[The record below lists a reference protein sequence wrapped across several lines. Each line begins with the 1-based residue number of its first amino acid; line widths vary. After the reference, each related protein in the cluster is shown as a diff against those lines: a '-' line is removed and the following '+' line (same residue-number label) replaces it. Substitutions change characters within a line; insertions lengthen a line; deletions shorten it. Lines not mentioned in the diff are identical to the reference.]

1 MMEQS
6 ELLQRC
12 RHLSQGW
19 AQVEADGGDS
29 DKWGPEQAIGFFQSL
44 RPDGTSLASIF
55 EDVPA
60 GEDLLTRMQHLFAVA
75 GNPRR
80 PEGGMDAY
88 FVVRKP
94 RMVTAEAV
102 EQVSRHWLEQLTDL
116 DRSIGDQKLATL
128 LSAEPR
134 IRVLE
139 GQPPKHPRNS
149 EERCEL
155 LNLMTS
161 LSTRLIDPL
170 RPQHDAMLGL
180 RQAYYFIACD
190 TWLREYLMWPVYREL
205 TGIDDPFEPYFDL
218 WKAGVKFRIF
228 NNQSIDFYMPRNV

>member
-1 MMEQS
+1 ME
-6 ELLQRC
+6 
-12 RHLSQGW
+12 
-19 AQVEADGGDS
+19 AEATESGE
-29 DKWGPEQAIGFFQSL
+29 WGPEQVIGLFQSL
-44 RPDGTSLASIF
+44 RPEGTSLTNIF
-55 EDVPA
+55 EDVPF
-60 GEDLLTRMQHLFAVA
+60 GDDLLSRMRELFAVA

-94 RMVTAEAV
+94 TKATAEAV
-102 EQVSRHWLEQLTDL
+102 QQASRDWLEQLADL
-116 DRSIGDQKLATL
+116 DRSIGDQTLATL
-128 LSAEPR
+128 LNAQPR

-139 GQPPKHPRNS
+139 GQPPKHPRNP

-155 LNLMTS
+155 LNLITS

-205 TGIDDPFEPYFDL
+205 TGLEDPFEPYFDL